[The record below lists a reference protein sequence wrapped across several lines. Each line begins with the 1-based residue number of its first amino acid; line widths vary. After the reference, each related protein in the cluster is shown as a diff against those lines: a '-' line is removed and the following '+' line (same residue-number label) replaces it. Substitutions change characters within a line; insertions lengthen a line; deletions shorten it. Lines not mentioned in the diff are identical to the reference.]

1 MADDRRIIFSSYIV
15 PKEAADA
22 EEAIPQKWS
31 ILRQDSSTTA
41 VAKTLGGKGIVTDI
55 NATQWGDGWTSMF
68 HENAFWEDQDELWG
82 ASMDHW
88 DGTAGI
94 SGTPYQLT
102 LADAEAVNQPLSF
115 CYIKNTG
122 DIELQV
128 SHTGTGGN
136 YIMRIPA
143 GGSAGWRGGQTS
155 ENFYADDVWVKSGG
169 SSTTIEFIIAI
180 K

>member
-1 MADDRRIIFSSYIV
+1 MAQTCGRPRR
-15 PKEAADA
+15 AD
-22 EEAIPQKWS
+22 KLS
-31 ILRQDSSTTA
+31 LRT
-41 VAKTLGGKGIVTDI
+41 I
-55 NATQWGDGWTSMF
+55 
-68 HENAFWEDQDELWG
+68 HENVFWEDQDELWG

-155 ENFYADDVWVKSGG
+155 ENFYADDSTKFFSDKKSDLK
-169 SSTTIEFIIAI
+169 SL
-180 K
+180 